1 MKRLRRLIAAI
12 GAVLALQAQAALP
25 IEHWTHASGAKVYLV
40 NSPAIPMLDVQVEFD
55 AGGRREPAGQ
65 AGLAGAT
72 AMLLGRG
79 VEAGP
84 QGPALDENALDEAWM
99 ELGAQF
105 GASAGADRLG
115 FSLRTLTAADLLPR
129 AVALAARQMAM
140 PSFDAAVWARER
152 DRLLAAKRE
161 AETRPGTH
169 AGRAFSRAVYGD
181 HPYGREST
189 EQTLRAIDVAAIRD
203 FYRRHVMACGAHVTL
218 VGAVDRA
225 QADGIVT
232 ALMRAIAAH
241 GCRTLPA
248 VPEVAALTAPR
259 QERIPFETAQAQV
272 LLGQPGIRRADPDY
286 LALLVGNHI
295 LGGGGFNS
303 RLMAELREKR
313 GLTYG
318 AYSYFSPGRHAGA
331 FTVGVQT
338 RPDQADQALTLARDV
353 VARYVAEGPSDAEL
367 QAAKDFLIKGFALR
381 LDSNRKLLDNVT
393 ALGWNGLPLDYL
405 DTWTTQVGA
414 LTREQVHAALK
425 RALQPDR
432 MVSVVVGAKP

>member
-1 MKRLRRLIAAI
+1 MKRLHRLLAAL
-12 GAVLALQAQAALP
+12 GAALVLQAQAALP
-25 IEHWTHASGAKVYLV
+25 IEHWTHASGARVYLV
-40 NSPAIPMLDVQVEFD
+40 SSPAIPMLDVLMDFD
-55 AGGRREPAGQ
+55 AGSRREPAEQ

-72 AMLLGRG
+72 ALMLGKG
-79 VEAGP
+79 VAAGP
-84 QGPALDENALDEAWM
+84 QGPALDENALDEAWLD
-99 ELGAQF
+99 LGAQF
-105 GASAGADRLG
+105 GASAGGDRLG
-115 FSLRTLTAADLLPR
+115 FSLRTLTDPTLLPR
-129 AVALAARQMAM
+129 AVALAARQMAT
-140 PSFDAAVWARER
+140 PAFDATVWVRER
-152 DRLLAAKRE
+152 ERLLAARRE

-189 EQTLRAIDVAAIRD
+189 EQTLNAITVPAMRD

-225 QADGIVT
+225 QADRIVGT
-232 ALMRAIAAH
+232 LMAAIAGH
-241 GCRTLPA
+241 GCRALPV
-248 VPEVAALTAPR
+248 VPEVAPLAVPR
-259 QERIPFETAQAQV
+259 EERIPFETAQAQV

-295 LGGGGFNS
+295 LGGGGFSS
-303 RLMAELREKR
+303 RLMTELREKR

-318 AYSYFSPGRHAGA
+318 AYSHFSPGRHAGA

-338 RPDQADQALTLARDV
+338 RPDQAGQALAIARDV
-353 VARYVAEGPSDAEL
+353 VARYVAEGPTEAEL

-381 LDSNRKLLDNVT
+381 LDSNRKLLDNVA

-405 DTWTTQVGA
+405 DTWTAQVGA
-414 LTREQVHAALK
+414 LTREQVHAAMK

-432 MVSVVVGAKP
+432 MVSVVVGARP